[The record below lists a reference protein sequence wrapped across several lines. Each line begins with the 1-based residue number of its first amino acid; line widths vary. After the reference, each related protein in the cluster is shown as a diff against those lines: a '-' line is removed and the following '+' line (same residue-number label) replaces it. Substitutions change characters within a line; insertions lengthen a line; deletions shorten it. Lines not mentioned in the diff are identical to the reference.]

1 MTAPSDLPDDCF
13 EALHGLVHAALNGRA
28 TPSEQQRLEELIVNN
43 EEARLIYLK
52 YVHDSVALR
61 GTGAEKAA
69 IGRLPLAEQVEN
81 SVQIASSPPPAS
93 TVASSNPSRWRCRFW
108 TLSVTA
114 SAVVAVA
121 AIPLVFW
128 GWSSLS
134 ARYETRPAAKIVQ
147 AMDASWSRNGE
158 QISLKSGDWLPY
170 GRYVLAKGVAQI
182 VFPWGTEVTLEGPTE
197 IELAADGAKRLV
209 RGQLV
214 AKVSEKDTTFT
225 IDTPTVEVIDLGTE
239 FGISAA
245 ANGDSEVHVFKG
257 AVEARQRYGEFS
269 KSDTPLKLDAGEAT
283 IFGHKNNPVRQIL
296 YNPNRFVH
304 AWSVA
309 NRVAETTGGMRFIH
323 PPPKSVLEGKVQN
336 DREML
341 LFLESEQIVLQE
353 PTPVTI
359 AQPGY
364 YTTFN
369 GRVNWLQPG
378 LEVDSY
384 LVHID
389 RPGPPGGPPAAVKGA
404 VSFDRPILAVIACG
418 DQQAATDAALGAV
431 GVEYAAAQKL
441 GDPLNW
447 GYLYNFPTYY
457 SRGLSGL
464 SSPHRALRDST
475 APNDWIRISEDRRTL
490 TLSCTNDGAAE
501 QIRILVAAGSNELPK
516 VLESAT
522 TFGPSRPFR
531 GVPFAVGATIE
542 AEDYDLGGDGI
553 GYYDNTPDL
562 LSSTYR
568 TLESVELRSF
578 EKDDRAGTVLCN
590 ARAGEWVAYTVEVP
604 EVGTYVVKSHIAS
617 RTGGGRF
624 RVEFGESIATE
635 SQVIPLT
642 DPIPERFPLDT
653 MQTIE
658 STPVTLEAGTHVMRV
673 VMETNNEEGWTGIF
687 DWFRLEPASSSPR

>member
-1 MTAPSDLPDDCF
+1 MTGPAEPSEDRFDV
-13 EALHGLVHAALNGRA
+13 VHRLAHAVLNGRA
-28 TPSEQQRLEELIVNN
+28 TASEQEQLEDLIVNDD
-43 EEARLIYLK
+43 EARLIYLK
-52 YVHDSVALR
+52 YIHDSAALR
-61 GTGAEKAA
+61 GAGMEHAA

-81 SVQIASSPPPAS
+81 SVRLASATRPAS
-93 TVASSNPSRWRCRFW
+93 TNRTGSAGTRRRRLW
-108 TLSVTA
+108 TVSAIVG
-114 SAVVAVA
+114 AVVAIA
-121 AIPLVFW
+121 GPLALW
-128 GWSSLS
+128 NWSLLGP
-134 ARYETRPAAKIVQ
+134 RYETRPAAKILQ
-147 AMDASWSRNGE
+147 AMDTSWTRDGQ

-197 IELAADGAKRLV
+197 VEFAADGAKRLV

-214 AKVSEKDTTFT
+214 AKVSEKDTSFT

-257 AVEARQRYGEFS
+257 AVEARQRYGELS
-269 KSDTPLKLDAGEAT
+269 NAALKLDAGEAT

-296 YNPNRFVH
+296 YNPNRFVR

-309 NRVAETTGGMRFIH
+309 NHIAETSGGMRFVH
-323 PPPKSVLEGKVQN
+323 PPPRSVLEGKTQN

-341 LFLESEQIVLQE
+341 LFLEGELIALQE

-369 GRVNWLQPG
+369 GRLSWLQPG

-404 VSFDRPILAVIACG
+404 VTFDRPILAVIACG
-418 DQQAATDAALGAV
+418 DQLAATDAALGAV

-441 GDPLNW
+441 GDALNW
-447 GYLYNFPTYY
+447 GYLYNYPTYY

-501 QIRILVAAGSNELPK
+501 QIRILVASDSNELPK
-516 VLESAT
+516 VLESPT
-522 TFGPSRPFR
+522 TLGPSRPFR
-531 GVPFAVGATIE
+531 GVPFTVGATIE

-578 EKDDRAGTVLCN
+578 ESRDDRAGTVLCN
-590 ARAGEWVAYTVEVP
+590 ARAGEWVAYTIEVP
-604 EVGTYVVKSHIAS
+604 QAGTYVVKSHVAS

-642 DPIPERFPLDT
+642 DPVPERFPLDT

-658 STPVTLEAGTHVMRV
+658 STPVVLEAGTHVMRV
-673 VMETNNEEGWTGIF
+673 VMETNNAEGWTGIF
-687 DWFRLEPASSSPR
+687 DWFRLEPAASSQK